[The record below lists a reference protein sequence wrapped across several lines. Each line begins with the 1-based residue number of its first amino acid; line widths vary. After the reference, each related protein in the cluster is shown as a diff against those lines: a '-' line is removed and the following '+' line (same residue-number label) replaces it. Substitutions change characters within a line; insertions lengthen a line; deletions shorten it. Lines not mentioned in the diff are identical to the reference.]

1 MVTIKKVLSHT
12 DVFVPVSGG
21 RYALRISPWAAAIQ
35 LRPALE
41 ESLAMLR
48 PPLRRIARTHWLID
62 FVVYRLYGLTEKEVA
77 VVEGQR
83 LE

>member
-1 MVTIKKVLSHT
+1 M
-12 DVFVPVSGG
+12 
-21 RYALRISPWAAAIQ
+21 AATQ
-35 LRPALE
+35 LRSAYEANLE
-41 ESLAMLR
+41 VLR